1 VRLVNGLLLLSVLVF
16 ALTGIAY
23 LVAPGAALSIVGIES
38 AATSDFLLRTE
49 SVALLSAAGLIWAV
63 KDAGVRPVRIAL
75 VALAVYYVLGSIIDL
90 AAFRDGVVGAAS
102 VPSAAVRIFIGGL
115 CLVAVSRSFA
125 FSRTNPS

>member
-1 VRLVNGLLLLSVLVF
+1 MRLVNGLLLLSVLVF